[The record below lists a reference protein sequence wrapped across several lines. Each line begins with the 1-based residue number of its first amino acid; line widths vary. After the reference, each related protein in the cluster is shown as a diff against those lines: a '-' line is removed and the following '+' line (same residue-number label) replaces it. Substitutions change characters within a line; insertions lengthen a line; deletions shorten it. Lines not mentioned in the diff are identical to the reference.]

1 MGMLCELLQS
11 GGDLG
16 GDGIAQQGLEPRG
29 HTCDVLPTEDPIAP
43 LARTR
48 ICQPASLGVG
58 VEKDSAEP
66 VEVHKNGLLNI
77 EHDPA
82 RPYGRDQAEFR
93 PVLETE
99 GTHQALDHP
108 VHRGRREKQPQLEF
122 RMVEDAGDRG
132 Q

>member
-1 MGMLCELLQS
+1 MEMLGTHLQS

-16 GDGIAQQGLEPRG
+16 GDGIIQQGSEPRG
-29 HTCDVLPTEDPIAP
+29 HTCDVLPTEDPIAHV
-43 LARTR
+43 ARTR

-58 VEKDSAEP
+58 VEKDRAEP

-108 VHRGRREKQPQLEF
+108 VHRGRPEKHAQLEF
-122 RMVEDAGDRG
+122 RMVEDAADRG